1 MKFILKIMLMFGMI
15 LMIPIVW
22 TIFASFWGICI
33 IWSFLECDASEE
45 PYYIM
50 L

>member
-1 MKFILKIMLMFGMI
+1 MKFILKIMLMLGMI
-15 LMIPIVW
+15 LLIPIVW
-22 TIFASFWGICI
+22 TIFAFFWGICG
-33 IWSFLECDASEE
+33 IWSFLECDDGEA